1 MAIIRNSQ
9 GQAIIRSSQDAFD
22 LLEDCETRARA
33 MLIEVQALNVGNY
46 KSMLRWYWDGLTGK
60 GWNMRA

>member
-9 GQAIIRSSQDAFD
+9 GQAVIRTSADAFK
-22 LLEDCETRARA
+22 LLDD
-33 MLIEVQALNVGNY
+33 IEVRYEQLWTEVQTLNVGNY

-60 GWNMRA
+60 GWDARA